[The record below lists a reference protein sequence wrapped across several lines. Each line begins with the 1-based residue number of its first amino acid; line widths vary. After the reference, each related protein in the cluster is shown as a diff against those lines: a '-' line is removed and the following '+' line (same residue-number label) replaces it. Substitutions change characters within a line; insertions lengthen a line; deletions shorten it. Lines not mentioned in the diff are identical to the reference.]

1 MADRIGRLLL
11 VEDDE
16 ANLLTLSALLE
27 DEGWQV
33 TEARSGEEA
42 LQVFESSQAEIV
54 VCDLN
59 MPGIGGFEV
68 LNALHRIDSELPVII
83 LSGDGGVETVLDAV
97 RRGAFD
103 YIVKQGNLI
112 DPLMLAAMRA
122 LAHSRMRRDNQRL
135 QLELE
140 RANEALAL
148 RLQELDDRN
157 HALALA
163 RDHALAASRAKSSF
177 LANRSHE
184 RRTPLNVILGYAALV
199 HEMAEDKGYGDIL
212 AELKHVAGA
221 GEHLL
226 SLIQDVLDLARIEAG
241 QVTMMPG
248 ETDLRLLLIELGT
261 LFEELAEQRSNV
273 LEVIVPADAVVVMTD
288 SARLRQIL
296 TNLLSNACKFTE
308 RGRITL
314 ELEKRPDYALLRV
327 QDTGIGMSPEN
338 LQRVFEEFV
347 QADEHTHQQY
357 GGSGLGL
364 AISRTLAAMLGVSLR
379 VKSCEG
385 EGTTFSLEVPPS
397 LPMPVRGDFRQKS
410 ASVSD

>member
-1 MADRIGRLLL
+1 MGAAPMTDSIGRLLL

-33 TEARSGEEA
+33 TGARSGEEA
-42 LQVFESSQAEIV
+42 LRVFERSRAEIV

-103 YIVKQGNLI
+103 YVVKQGNLI
-112 DPLMLAAMRA
+112 DPLTVAAMRA
-122 LAHSRMRRDNQRL
+122 LQHSRMRRDNQRL
-135 QLELE
+135 QAELE
-140 RANEALAL
+140 RANQALAQ
-148 RLQELDDRN
+148 RLQELDERN
-157 HALALA
+157 HSLALA

-177 LANRSHE
+177 LANMSHE
-184 RRTPLNVILGYAALV
+184 LRTPLNVILGYAALV
-199 HEMAEDKGYGDIL
+199 QDMAEDKGYLDIL
-212 AELKHVAGA
+212 VELSHVAGA
-221 GEHLL
+221 GEQLL

-241 QVTMMPG
+241 QISLMPG
-248 ETDLRLLLIELGT
+248 ETDLRQQLLELGA
-261 LFEELAEQRSNV
+261 LFEDLAQRRGNV
-273 LEVIVPADAVVVMTD
+273 LEVTVPPAAVLVMTD

-308 RGRITL
+308 NGRIAL
-314 ELEKRPDYALLRV
+314 ELEERAEGALLRV
-327 QDTGIGMSPEN
+327 VDTGIGMSPEH

-347 QADEHTHQQY
+347 QAEEHTHQQY

-364 AISRTLAAMLGVSLR
+364 AISRSLAAMLGVTLGVQSR
-379 VKSCEG
+379 EG
-385 EGTTFSLEVPPS
+385 EGSTFFLEVPRS
-397 LPMPVRGDFRQKS
+397 LPLAPARGT
-410 ASVSD
+410 

>member
-1 MADRIGRLLL
+1 MTECIGRMLL

-42 LQVFESSQAEIV
+42 LRVFECSQAEIV

-103 YIVKQGNLI
+103 YVVKQGNLI
-112 DPLMLAAMRA
+112 DPLTVAAMRA
-122 LAHSRMRRDNQRL
+122 LEHSRMRRDNQRL
-135 QLELE
+135 QVELEGANHALAQRLLELDE
-140 RANEALAL
+140 
-148 RLQELDDRN
+148 RN
-157 HALALA
+157 HSLALA

-177 LANRSHE
+177 LANMSHE
-184 RRTPLNVILGYAALV
+184 LRTPLNVILGYAALV
-199 HEMAEDKGYGDIL
+199 HEMAEDKGYRDIL
-212 AELKHVAGA
+212 VELGHVAGA

-241 QVTMMPG
+241 QVTLIPG
-248 ETDLRLLLIELGT
+248 ETDLRRLLLGLGT
-261 LFEELAEQRSNV
+261 LFEDLAERRGNV
-273 LEVIVPADAVVVMTD
+273 LEVRVPSSAVLVMTD

-308 RGRITL
+308 NGRIAL
-314 ELEKRPDYALLRV
+314 ELEERADGALLRV
-327 QDTGIGMSPEN
+327 VDTGIGMSPEH

-347 QADEHTHQQY
+347 QAEEHTHRQY

-364 AISRTLAAMLGVSLR
+364 AISRSLAAMLGVTLD
-379 VKSCEG
+379 VQSCEG
-385 EGTTFSLEVPPS
+385 SGSTFFLEIPLSLS
-397 LPMPVRGDFRQKS
+397 LCGDSRRK
-410 ASVSD
+410 AATVSE